1 MTETIARSVPRP
13 IRLELIYDAL
23 LAAGLLV
30 VVWVG
35 MWVPDLLIQSGRRL
49 PRGMGPFEH
58 AVTTP
63 PLAFVVAALCILPL
77 VFRRRFPAA
86 VLVFVTAAVVTYQA
100 LPFPPSFVIAGLLVA
115 LYTAGSLLDRRALAL
130 VAIPCGIV
138 MVATTIPVWGA
149 PLFWADLVRATALL
163 AVAVA
168 LGDAAR
174 NRRAYVAEV
183 ERRAAEAER
192 TREEEAMRRVD
203 EERLRI
209 ARELHDVTA
218 HSLSIVAVQSGV
230 ALHVLD
236 TDPEAARAALQ
247 AIRATSRDSLQEL
260 RGMLGVLRSSGDAA
274 AGAPLSP
281 TPGLA
286 RLDELVRPLR
296 DAGLDVEV
304 AGPPIGEPLPA
315 IVDASA
321 YRIVQ
326 EALTNVL
333 RHAGSASVR
342 VELGIGEDALRI
354 EVTDD
359 GSGSPVRAD
368 AEGHG
373 IAGMR
378 ERALALGGTFSAGP
392 REGGG
397 WHVVAVLPISVRSA

>member
-1 MTETIARSVPRP
+1 MLGPHLFFGVGRPVPR
-13 IRLELIYDAL
+13 
-23 LAAGLLV
+23 GL
-30 VVWVG
+30 
-35 MWVPDLLIQSGRRL
+35 
-49 PRGMGPFEH
+49 PFEH
-58 AVTTP
+58 VVVTP
-63 PLAFVVAALCILPL
+63 PLAFLVAALCMLPL
-77 VFRRRFPAA
+77 VLRRRYPVGVLLATTAGVVLYEALKFPPSLVMIGVLVAVYTAGTVLDRRRFAMW
-86 VLVFVTAAVVTYQA
+86 T
-100 LPFPPSFVIAGLLVA
+100 IG
-115 LYTAGSLLDRRALAL
+115 
-130 VAIPCGIV
+130 CGIV
-138 MVATTIPVWGA
+138 VLAATVPPWGA
-149 PLFWADLVRATALL
+149 SMFWADLVRGLALL
-163 AVAVA
+163 AVAT
-168 LGDAAR
+168 AAGFATR
-174 NRRAYVAEV
+174 NRRAYIVEV
-183 ERRAAEAER
+183 VRRAEEESR
-192 TREEEAMRRVD
+192 MREEEARRRVD

-247 AIRATSRDSLQEL
+247 AIRETSRDSLQEL

-274 AGAPLSP
+274 AGAPLAP

-286 RLDELVRPLR
+286 RLDDLVRPLR
-296 DAGLDVEV
+296 DAGLDVQV
-304 AGPPIGEPLPA
+304 AGPPLGEPLPA

-342 VELGIGEDALRI
+342 VDLGIGEDSLRI
-354 EVTDD
+354 EVADD
-359 GSGSPVRAD
+359 GSGSQVRAD

-397 WHVVAVLPISVRSA
+397 WHVVAVLPISARSDR